1 MSQAAGGGGVHWSM
15 RATFRAGLVW
25 ALWLVLAAYVAA
37 LALHS
42 AGWGP
47 NWTGSYSTDVNHLGW
62 VAVCR
67 VGLRRPEVVFAAAA
81 VTSYAL
87 GDTYYTAVQAMTGSV
102 PFPSAGDVA

>member
-1 MSQAAGGGGVHWSM
+1 MHWSM

-47 NWTGSYSTDVNHLGW
+47 NWTGSYSTAVNNWVGLATDWLPAAVCW

-67 VGLRRPEVVFAAAA
+67 TYLPRTCPLSPPTSGL
-81 VTSYAL
+81 
-87 GDTYYTAVQAMTGSV
+87 
-102 PFPSAGDVA
+102 